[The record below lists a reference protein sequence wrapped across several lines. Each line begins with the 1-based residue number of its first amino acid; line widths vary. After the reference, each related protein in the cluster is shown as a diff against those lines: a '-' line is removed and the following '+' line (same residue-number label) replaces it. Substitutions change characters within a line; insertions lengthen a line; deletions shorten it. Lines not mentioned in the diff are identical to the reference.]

1 MLECAPASERDGIR
15 PVLRNVRGGGRRR
28 VDLRSLD
35 EPAHERLEILA
46 RQGVIVDKGWK
57 CSVERR
63 GGRPDLSIAISQRQ
77 RVEPRRQ
84 RSRRPR
90 VLQPHLARAR
100 RVRLDDARRLPDRED
115 QAAERGRRRRE
126 LFRRREQHQLAEV
139 GHAVVL
145 ETEEARVEAAALRFD
160 DLEVVEDERRDVG
173 SVQKRVRVVE
183 AAVVL
188 AERLRAVA
196 PVGFDHCI
204 YDRGSARPG
213 KSRIRDRRAAHVS
226 RPRDVASF
234 QKHDA
239 AVGVEEPREP
249 DDRLALRRVLG
260 EMKRLGD
267 GDVEPA
273 RDDLFFGLPVISRFH
288 ELNIQARVREEA
300 RALCDDQREVV
311 RVQEPL

>member
-139 GHAVVL
+139 LRGSSTFGLGTRGDAV
-145 ETEEARVEAAALRFD
+145 AATWIFRGD
-160 DLEVVEDERRDVG
+160 GSHHCRDVRPWTSRG
-173 SVQKRVRVVE
+173 DAVTATWIVYGRV
-183 AAVVL
+183 AAT
-188 AERLRAVA
+188 
-196 PVGFDHCI
+196 P
-204 YDRGSARPG
+204 
-213 KSRIRDRRAAHVS
+213 
-226 RPRDVASF
+226 
-234 QKHDA
+234 
-239 AVGVEEPREP
+239 
-249 DDRLALRRVLG
+249 
-260 EMKRLGD
+260 
-267 GDVEPA
+267 
-273 RDDLFFGLPVISRFH
+273 
-288 ELNIQARVREEA
+288 
-300 RALCDDQREVV
+300 
-311 RVQEPL
+311 